1 MDIHAGIIATAILLV
16 VFAIV
21 SIRAGLQTIRS
32 ARKMT
37 FYRLR
42 QQRVAGGWRLFG
54 LALLL
59 IVLAVWLPIYGEP
72 IAYDYFPPSPTP
84 SVTPTITI
92 VPTIT
97 VSPTITLTPTIT
109 DTPAITNTPT
119 MTSTPFIPLPVIA
132 LFQSSITPN
141 PDAVFSP
148 LLFSTQMVNTQA
160 VKPATVFQNPV
171 GHLYAVFSYDNMTPG
186 VQWTAIWYRDGQ
198 QVRLETKPWD
208 GATGG
213 YGYTDWN
220 PPPSN
225 WLPGSYEVRI
235 FVGEDWKV
243 IGRFIVRGDAPTAV
257 PTPTITL
264 SPTPKPTKTPSPTP
278 TSSRT
283 PTPSAT
289 PSPTKTP
296 PMTGTP

>member
-1 MDIHAGIIATAILLV
+1 MDIHAGIIASAVLLV
-16 VFAIV
+16 VFAFV
-21 SIRAGLQTIRS
+21 SVRAGLQTIRS

-59 IVLAVWLPIYGEP
+59 IILAVVLPIYGEP

-84 SVTPTITI
+84 SLTPTITV

-97 VSPTITLTPTIT
+97 VSPTITLTPTVT
-109 DTPAITNTPT
+109 DTPAITDTPT
-119 MTSTPFIPLPVIA
+119 MTLTPFIPLPVLA
-132 LFQSSITPN
+132 LFQSSVTPN
-141 PDAVFSP
+141 PDAVFSS

-160 VKPATVFQNPV
+160 VNPATVFQNPV

-186 VQWTAIWYRDGQ
+186 VQWTSIWYRDGQ
-198 QVRLETKPWD
+198 QVHLETKPWD
-208 GATGG
+208 GGTGG
-213 YGYTDWN
+213 YGFTDWN
-220 PPPSN
+220 PPASD
-225 WLPGSYEVRI
+225 WLPGEYEVRI

-243 IGRFIVRGDAPTAV
+243 IGQFIVRGEAPTA
-257 PTPTITL
+257 ISTL
-264 SPTPKPTKTPSPTP
+264 TATSSPTPRPTKTPSPTP

-289 PSPTKTP
+289 PRPSKTP
-296 PMTGTP
+296 PTTGTP